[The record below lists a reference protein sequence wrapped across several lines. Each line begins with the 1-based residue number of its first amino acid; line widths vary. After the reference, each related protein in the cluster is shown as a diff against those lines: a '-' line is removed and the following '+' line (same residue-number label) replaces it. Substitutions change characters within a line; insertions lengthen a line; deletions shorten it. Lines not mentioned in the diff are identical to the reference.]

1 MTATTAAPTTMRSPL
16 VARIGM
22 IIFAVQ
28 GLGTG
33 LWATVDP
40 RSFFDDFPDLP
51 RIRLT
56 RRRQCVQET
65 LAAGR

>member
-40 RSFFDDFPDLP
+40 RELLRRLP
-51 RIRLT
+51 RSRDWRGSRPT
-56 RRRQCVQET
+56 ART
-65 LAAGR
+65 TST